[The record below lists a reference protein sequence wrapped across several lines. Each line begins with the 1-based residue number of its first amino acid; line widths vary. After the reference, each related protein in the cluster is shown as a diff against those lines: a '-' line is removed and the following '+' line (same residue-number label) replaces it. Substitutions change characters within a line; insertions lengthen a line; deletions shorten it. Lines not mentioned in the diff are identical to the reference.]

1 MAITAERRETRLID
15 AAQVIDN
22 FLRLKQTPQPSD
34 VIIALGNNDDRT
46 AHYAGRLYLDQLA
59 PFLLLTGNV
68 GERTRNKTIP
78 EARRY
83 LNIIQS
89 DFPEIDATKII
100 LEDQARNTGDN
111 IRFSCQKLLDLGIC
125 PRTILVVTKPFVER
139 RAYESFKHQ
148 WPALDRVLVSSPGF
162 PFQDYFLEDG
172 VDLLYLANQLFQE
185 ISKLHT
191 YPGQDFISPQSVPS
205 EVDQAYREIRSLL
218 SQTAQLPLAR

>member
-139 RAYESFKHQ
+139 RAYESFK
-148 WPALDRVLVSSPGF
+148 
-162 PFQDYFLEDG
+162 QDYFLEDG